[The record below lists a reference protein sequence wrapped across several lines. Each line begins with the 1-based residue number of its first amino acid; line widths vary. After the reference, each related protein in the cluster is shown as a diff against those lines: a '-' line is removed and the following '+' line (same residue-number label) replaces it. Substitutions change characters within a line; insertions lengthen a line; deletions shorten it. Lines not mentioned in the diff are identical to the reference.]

1 MTQLRL
7 VYSTFNNETKN
18 LRLPSGKLKMSRV
31 SCSTLPPLALK
42 IMKLQDRDP
51 KLALVIERLVDDA
64 LRRKAG

>member
-1 MTQLRL
+1 
-7 VYSTFNNETKN
+7 
-18 LRLPSGKLKMSRV
+18 
-31 SCSTLPPLALK
+31 LPPLALK